1 MTDGA
6 LPPRLDGAAPAEPH
20 VVIIGAGFG
29 GLRAAQR
36 LKGARARITVLDR
49 RNHHLF
55 QPLLYQVASAGL
67 NPSDIAVPIRRI
79 LRRQQNTTVLLAEV
93 TSIDLAQRRVVLTEG
108 ELTYDFLIVAAGAV
122 DNYFGHDDWAPH
134 APGLKSL
141 DDAVEIRTRVLL
153 AFEAAERATDDA
165 ERAAWLRFVVI
176 GGGPTGVELA
186 GALTEI
192 ARHTLARDF
201 RRFDP
206 RQAEVLLLEGGPRVL
221 PAYGEKSSAS
231 AQRQLER
238 LGVKVRTGT
247 MVTGIDAHG
256 VTIGD
261 QRIEARTVLWAA
273 GVRAV
278 PLARTLGVPLD
289 RAGRV
294 IVERDLSLP
303 GHPEAFVVGDL
314 CAFEQDGKLV
324 PGVAPAAM
332 QEGDHAA
339 RNVLRLLD
347 GQPTEPFIYRDK
359 GSLATIGRAA
369 AVAEIGWLRLSG
381 LLAWLAWLG
390 IHIFFLIGF
399 RNRALV
405 LFEWSWAYLTYQRG
419 ARLITERIYETWRGL
434 WGAPAAPQAAPPG
447 AATDGHAAASAD

>member
-1 MTDGA
+1 MSGEA
-6 LPPRLDGAAPAEPH
+6 KPPPLDGRSAAEPH
-20 VVIIGAGFG
+20 VVVIGAGFA

-36 LKGARARITVLDR
+36 LKRARARVTVLDR

-79 LRRQQNTTVLLAEV
+79 LRRQANTTVLLAEV
-93 TSIDLAQRRVVLTEG
+93 EAIDLAAKRLRLAEG
-108 ELTYDFLIVAAGAV
+108 ELAYDYLIVAAGAV
-122 DNYFGHDDWAPH
+122 DHYFGHDAWEVH

-141 DDAVEIRTRVLL
+141 DDAVEVRTRVLL
-153 AFEAAERATDDA
+153 AFEAAERAQDEA
-165 ERAAWLRFVVI
+165 ERAAWLTFVVI

-192 ARHTLARDF
+192 ARYTLARDF

-206 RQAEVLLLEGGPRVL
+206 RQARVLLLEGGPRVL
-221 PAYGEKSSAS
+221 PAYTAASSAS

-238 LGVKVRTGT
+238 LGVTVRTST
-247 MVTGIDAHG
+247 LVTDIDAGG

-261 QRIEARTVLWAA
+261 ERIVARTVLWAA

-294 IVERDLSLP
+294 VVEPDLSLP

-314 CAFEQDGKLV
+314 CAFTTQDGKPV

-339 RNVLRLLD
+339 RNVLRLLA
-347 GQPTEPFIYRDK
+347 GEPSEPFVYWDK

-405 LFEWSWAYLTYQRG
+405 LFEWGWAYFTYQRG
-419 ARLITERIYETWRGL
+419 ARLITERIYEHWRGL
-434 WGAPAAPQAAPPG
+434 WSGDATG
-447 AATDGHAAASAD
+447 AASTSPADTLGERAARP

>member
-1 MTDGA
+1 MSGA
-6 LPPRLDGAAPAEPH
+6 ARPPRLDGSTSGAPQI
-20 VVIIGAGFG
+20 VVVGAGFG

-36 LKGARARITVLDR
+36 LRSAPARVTVLDR

-55 QPLLYQVASAGL
+55 QPLLYQVATAGL
-67 NPSDIAVPIRRI
+67 NPSDIAAPIRRI
-79 LRRQQNTTVLLAEV
+79 LRRQANTTVLLADV
-93 TSIDLAQRRVVLTEG
+93 TAIDLAARRVRLTEG
-108 ELTYDFLIVAAGAV
+108 EVGYDFLILAAGAT
-122 DNYFGHDDWAPH
+122 DNYFGHDAWAPH

-153 AFEAAERATDDA
+153 AFEAAERASDDA
-165 ERAAWLRFVVI
+165 ERAQWLTFVVI
-176 GGGPTGVELA
+176 GAGPTGVELA
-186 GALTEI
+186 GALSEI

-206 RQAEVLLLEGGPRVL
+206 RQAKVVLLEGGPRVL
-221 PAYGEKSSAS
+221 PAYGEASSAS

-238 LGVKVRTGT
+238 LGVIVRTAT
-247 MVTGIDAHG
+247 TVTDIDAMG
-256 VTIGD
+256 VSIGAE
-261 QRIEARTVLWAA
+261 RITARTVLWAA
-273 GVRAV
+273 GVRAA

-314 CAFEQDGKLV
+314 CSFVQEEKQV

-339 RNVLRLLD
+339 ANVLRLLD
-347 GQPTEPFIYRDK
+347 GKPTEAFVYRDK
-359 GSLATIGRAA
+359 GSLATIGRAS
-369 AVAEIGWLRLSG
+369 AVAEIGWFRLSG

-405 LFEWSWAYLTYQRG
+405 LFEWSWAYVTYQRG
-419 ARLITERIYETWRGL
+419 ARLITERIYDSWRAL
-434 WGAPAAPQAAPPG
+434 WTSEMPPTPAAG
-447 AATDGHAAASAD
+447 ATEGHAAASAD